1 MKRLY
6 VIKEKCNG
14 CMSCVVACQKAH
26 AHSELY
32 APIRE
37 SEPARI
43 YIQTVLNAPIPLACH
58 HCEEPACVRACM
70 SGAMQKDEVTGIVS
84 NEGNAQQCV
93 GCWMCVMVCPSG
105 ALKTNPEHHVV
116 AKCDLCAETG
126 ERACAEAC
134 PTGALKPRK
143 GGGVLL
149 EPEKCIGCRKCID
162 ACIVGAVNFD
172 EDLKIPIIC
181 KHCGICAQ
189 FCPHQ
194 CLTMEEV

>member
-1 MKRLY
+1 MGMKRLY

-43 YIQTVLNAPIPLACH
+43 YIQTVHNAPIPLACH

-93 GCWMCVMVCPSG
+93 GCWMCVMVCPYGVISTKKDG
-105 ALKTNPEHHVV
+105 DRKV
-116 AKCDLCAETG
+116 AVKCDLCRHLGAP
-126 ERACAEAC
+126 ACVGAC
-134 PTGALKPRK
+134 PSGAVVWMNETEVKPHRK
-143 GGGVLL
+143 GG
-149 EPEKCIGCRKCID
+149 IYI
-162 ACIVGAVNFD
+162 
-172 EDLKIPIIC
+172 
-181 KHCGICAQ
+181 
-189 FCPHQ
+189 
-194 CLTMEEV
+194 